1 MLPVGGGGKRSCRN
15 TGRRRCSPRV
25 FGQRLHAAR
34 KPIPLLGP
42 TACVVRSAGGIRGRD
57 VARIFSERT
66 PEGLRRSQRGRA
78 SAGRAEKQ
86 TGDNPARSRPF
97 VRSFVQT
104 ARPIA
109 RSGESH
115 HQSQPPRNIVVFW
128 RSLRVC
134 CTQETPLLTER
145 LNKSERR
152 SHARSPILAATRST

>member
-1 MLPVGGGGKRSCRN
+1 MRMLPVGGGGKRSCRN

-42 TACVVRSAGGIRGRD
+42 TACAVRSAGGIRGRD

-97 VRSFVQT
+97 VC
-104 ARPIA
+104 ADRPSDCTVGRIASPIPAAEEHRRFLALIA
-109 RSGESH
+109 RMLH
-115 HQSQPPRNIVVFW
+115 ARNAPP
-128 RSLRVC
+128 S
-134 CTQETPLLTER
+134 
-145 LNKSERR
+145 NKSERR

>member
-1 MLPVGGGGKRSCRN
+1 MLPVGGGGKRSCRI
-15 TGRRRCSPRV
+15 PV
-25 FGQRLHAAR
+25 VAAV
-34 KPIPLLGP
+34 LLGFSGSVFTRLENRSLSLVRP
-42 TACVVRSAGGIRGRD
+42 HVSCGPRAAFVVGMSPASFRGGLPKAFD
-57 VARIFSERT
+57 
-66 PEGLRRSQRGRA
+66 GLNEVELPPAEPKSKRA
-78 SAGRAEKQ
+78 TIPQGAA
-86 TGDNPARSRPF
+86 
-97 VRSFVQT
+97 RSFVQT